1 MRQKNIILIGYRG
14 TGKTSVGK
22 KISATLK
29 MPFYDT
35 DDLVKKNVSRTI
47 AQIVSESG
55 WGMFRELEKNV
66 ILGLSTVQ
74 GCVISSGGGAVMDRE
89 NAASLGKNGIFV
101 WLTADIQSIFARLNK
116 DSQSK
121 PQRPGHSESMKTGA
135 ANEIAAVLAQ
145 REPVYRRLAD
155 FSVDTSVLGID
166 QIAGLICQWIKG
178 EISCPE
184 AR

>member
-55 WGMFRELEKNV
+55 LGNV
-66 ILGLSTVQ
+66 PRTGKECHFGPFHGRRVVRSPRAEGPSWTGKTLPAWVKMESLSLAHCRYPV
-74 GCVISSGGGAVMDRE
+74 D
-89 NAASLGKNGIFV
+89 L
-101 WLTADIQSIFARLNK
+101 
-116 DSQSK
+116 
-121 PQRPGHSESMKTGA
+121 RPAE
-135 ANEIAAVLAQ
+135 
-145 REPVYRRLAD
+145 
-155 FSVDTSVLGID
+155 
-166 QIAGLICQWIKG
+166 
-178 EISCPE
+178 
-184 AR
+184 